1 MGDLIIYTL
10 AGCPYCKK
18 VMEGYR
24 KQGVSF
30 QEICLSNNPELR
42 KKVKEE
48 YRAERVPIVVR
59 DGKLLQVGDETG
71 GG

>member
-1 MGDLIIYTL
+1 MGDLVIYTL
-10 AGCPYCKK
+10 TGCPYCQK

-24 KQGVSF
+24 KQGISF
-30 QEICLSNNPELR
+30 QEICLTGDPELR

-48 YRAERVPIVVR
+48 YAADRVPVVVR
-59 DGKLLQVGDETG
+59 EGKLVQVGDETG